1 MTGTQAVFQNA
12 GTCRKSAG
20 TGTTVVNFGI
30 TFTNAGVVEA
40 LSGALNLEGPFTNYA
55 NTTLTGGTYLVVTT
69 PRFDRAN
76 VAPTAANL
84 VVDGPASQL
93 LTLPGGNALAN
104 FPFNTAP
111 ASFRLDN
118 GRSLAISAAF
128 RNAGSLTIGIGST
141 FAADTTYTQTAGT
154 TTL

>member
-12 GTCRKSAG
+12 GTFRKSAG

-69 PRFDRAN
+69 LRFDRAN
-76 VAPTAANL
+76 VVTNAANL
-84 VVDGPASQL
+84 VLDGPASQL
-93 LTLPGGNALAN
+93 LSLTVGNSLAN
-104 FPFNTAP
+104 FAFNTAT

-118 GRSLAISAAF
+118 GRTLTISAT
-128 RNAGSLTIGIGST
+128 S
-141 FAADTTYTQTAGT
+141 
-154 TTL
+154 